1 MNRRHFIS
9 SAAGGVALSAGT
21 LAAAAVAK
29 TQVVQPAANTVST
42 ASVERTPLSPSGA
55 LDIGNRAQLFIDQ
68 QAVYS
73 TGRIVFTQH
82 AARKHPLNPLVK
94 ADQPWEGWR
103 INVYGSVLFDEE
115 EKIFK
120 MWYMGN
126 ASEAFPH
133 FATHYAISRDGV
145 KWEKPLVGTVKKSG
159 LARHNAV
166 LEYCQIASVTKD
178 LAEPDPARRYKM
190 IEWSHAGAGRTK
202 PVGGPHALVSP
213 DGLNWT
219 RLSTENIFRSNDVV
233 TAYYDTRLKKHV
245 AFPKLSTP
253 VRGGVRRCFG
263 VTATDNLLK
272 WPDPR
277 LVFQPD
283 LRDDAGTLSRIGP
296 VRTLLDVPDDPA
308 VMRTEYY
315 GLGVYQAE
323 SCVIGFPWI
332 FSINNNA
339 RFPTDRTRNH
349 EGPCEIQLATS
360 RDLQAWERPFRT
372 PVIPLGE
379 PGAWDC
385 GFLTTASQAF
395 RHQDQILLYYG
406 GGNYTH
412 GNPVL
417 YDEYQGT
424 ERGMKYTASIGVAT
438 WPLDRFVSVDG
449 GSEGGVLTTVPL
461 HFTGRRL
468 ELNVAALKGRV
479 IVELLDSTGKPLAG
493 FGKSDPIS
501 TDSIRTTVTWKGQD
515 ELSQFAGKSLTLRFE
530 LRNAELY
537 SFAFRA

>member
-530 LRNAELY
+530 LRNAEL
-537 SFAFRA
+537 

>member
-530 LRNAELY
+530 LCNAELY

>member
-417 YDEYQGT
+417 YDQYQGT

-530 LRNAELY
+530 LCNAELY

>member
-479 IVELLDSTGKPLAG
+479 IVELLDSTGKPMAG

>member
-190 IEWSHAGAGRTK
+190 IEWSHAGEGRTK

-263 VTATDNLLK
+263 VTATDNLLN

-417 YDEYQGT
+417 YDEYRGT

-479 IVELLDSTGKPLAG
+479 NVELLDSTGKPLAG

-501 TDSIRTTVTWKGQD
+501 TDLIRTTVTWKGQD

>member
-178 LAEPDPARRYKM
+178 LAELDPARRYKM
-190 IEWSHAGAGRTK
+190 IEWSHAGEGRTK

-233 TAYYDTRLKKHV
+233 TAYYDTRLKKNV

-417 YDEYQGT
+417 YDEYRGT

-479 IVELLDSTGKPLAG
+479 NVELLDSTGKPLAG

-501 TDSIRTTVTWKGQD
+501 TDLIRTTVTWKGQD

>member
-68 QAVYS
+68 QVVYS

>member
-178 LAEPDPARRYKM
+178 LAELDPARRYKM
-190 IEWSHAGAGRTK
+190 IEWSHAGEGRTK

-417 YDEYQGT
+417 YDEYRGT

-479 IVELLDSTGKPLAG
+479 NVELLDSTGKPLAG

-501 TDSIRTTVTWKGQD
+501 TDLIRTTVTWKGQD